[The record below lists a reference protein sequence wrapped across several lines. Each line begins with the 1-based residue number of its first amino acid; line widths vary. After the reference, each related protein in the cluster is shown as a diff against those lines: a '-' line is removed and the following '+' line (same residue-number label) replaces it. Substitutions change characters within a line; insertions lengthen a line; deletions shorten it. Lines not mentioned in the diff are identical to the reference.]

1 MFVDDD
7 NDDYLFFKKILDY
20 QVFKTSLQLILNGEH
35 LMEKLN
41 EETLEL
47 PDVIFLDINMPLRDG
62 YSCLVEIKDAPRLA
76 NIPIVMYSTSYERN
90 VADMLF
96 EMVADYF
103 IEKPT
108 DFEQI
113 RKLIER
119 ALCFV
124 SENGYYSQ
132 LKKTCNS

>member
-1 MFVDDD
+1 
-7 NDDYLFFKKILDY
+7 
-20 QVFKTSLQLILNGEH
+20 
-35 LMEKLN
+35 
-41 EETLEL
+41 
-47 PDVIFLDINMPLRDG
+47 MPFRDG
-62 YSCLVEIKDAPRLA
+62 YSCLLEIKDAPRLA
-76 NIPIVMYSTSYERN
+76 KISIVMYSTSYERN